1 MNRLQFFAVIPH
13 NGRNCA
19 VWYEIVTMREGELEA
34 RRSRFNAYSLTVKMA
49 LALCERNG
57 IPPEER
63 GGMMHGCLIRSP
75 WWARQER
82 RQCGYSPR

>member
-13 NGRNCA
+13 NGRNCS
-19 VWYEIVTMREGELEA
+19 VWYEIVTMREG
-34 RRSRFNAYSLTVKMA
+34 NAYGVTVRMA

-57 IPPEER
+57 IPPEDR